1 MKAAVITISDG
12 CYHKKRED
20 TSGQKLSQMLT
31 ENQWEVG
38 STHIVPDELS
48 RIQEQVLELSQDAE
62 IDLIVTTGGTGLA
75 PRDVTPEAIRPLL
88 EKEIAGLPE
97 LMRLRGLESTDFA
110 ALSRSLAGARGETL
124 ILSLPGSP
132 KGATQSLQAVLNIL
146 PHAVDILHGR
156 TAHDATDHSRETGG
170 NSKFQSPNSKPDLKP
185 GTWNLERV
193 RSAPLCANMSLK

>member
-1 MKAAVITISDG
+1 MKVAVITISDG

-31 ENQWEVG
+31 ENQWEVV

-48 RIQEQVLELSQDAE
+48 RIQEQVLELTQDAE

-110 ALSRSLAGARGETL
+110 ALSRSLAGTRGETL

-132 KGATQSLQAVLNIL
+132 KGATQSLQAVLKIL

-156 TAHDATDHSRETGG
+156 TAHGATDNRQQTTDS
-170 NSKFQSPNSKPDLKP
+170 
-185 GTWNLERV
+185 
-193 RSAPLCANMSLK
+193 

>member
-12 CYHKKRED
+12 CYHDKRKD
-20 TSGQKLSQMLT
+20 TSGQKLSEMLT
-31 ENQWEVG
+31 ENQWEVL

-48 RIQEQVLELSQDAE
+48 PIQEKVRELSQDAQ
-62 IDLIVTTGGTGLA
+62 IDLIVTTGGTGLG
-75 PRDVTPEAIRPLL
+75 PRDVTPEAIQPLL

-110 ALSRSLAGARGETL
+110 ALSRSLAGTLQETL

-132 KGATQSLQAVLNIL
+132 KGAAQSLQAVLKVL

-156 TAHDATDHSRETGG
+156 TAH
-170 NSKFQSPNSKPDLKP
+170 NSGQ
-185 GTWNLERV
+185 
-193 RSAPLCANMSLK
+193 

>member
-1 MKAAVITISDG
+1 MKAAIITVSDG
-12 CYHKKRED
+12 CYHDKRED
-20 TSGQKLSQMLT
+20 TSGRKLAEMLT
-31 ENQWEVG
+31 ENQWEVL

-48 RIQEQVLELSQDAE
+48 RIQAQVRKLSQDAQ

-97 LMRLRGLESTDFA
+97 LMRLRGLENTDFA
-110 ALSRSLAGARGETL
+110 ALSRSLAGAREETL

-132 KGATQSLQAVLNIL
+132 KGAAQSLQAVLKVL

-156 TAHDATDHSRETGG
+156 TAH
-170 NSKFQSPNSKPDLKP
+170 
-185 GTWNLERV
+185 
-193 RSAPLCANMSLK
+193 